1 MEFWLTFQ
9 KQLGSWNNI
18 PTDEVA
24 FFSGGEKPPTRNAM
38 NLGFQQHGIP
48 PARWFI
54 QPDLCAAGIGPE
66 QKKSPPKMKMSPS
79 NIRIWPM
86 NYGIYTAILCTIW
99 IQSKH
104 NQWIC
109 LQIGYLNIWQH
120 VHKQSHGVCV
130 VGQSWTFVRFV
141 CWMWNI
147 LLGRDDHGS
156 SCGFGKSPWQGVLFQ
171 HHMIQLLLGI
181 TVKKSFFASFIK
193 MFKIQNPRVC
203 WPTLLIPLYL
213 HGLNMV

>member
-1 MEFWLTFQ
+1 
-9 KQLGSWNNI
+9 
-18 PTDEVA
+18 
-24 FFSGGEKPPTRNAM
+24 
-38 NLGFQQHGIP
+38 
-48 PARWFI
+48 
-54 QPDLCAAGIGPE
+54 
-66 QKKSPPKMKMSPS
+66 
-79 NIRIWPM
+79 
-86 NYGIYTAILCTIW
+86 
-99 IQSKH
+99 
-104 NQWIC
+104 
-109 LQIGYLNIWQH
+109 
-120 VHKQSHGVCV
+120 